1 MFINLDTY
9 GVGVDTIY
17 TGYALAIERY
27 WTHQTTAA
35 PEMAATQGEHHDDK
49 PNNSK
54 SPKRRTSSSRRL

>member
-1 MFINLDTY
+1 MFIKFDVY

-35 PEMAATQGEHHDDK
+35 PEMAATQGEDHDDK

-54 SPKRRTSSSRRL
+54 SPKRRASSRGRL